1 MSTSPVAGWIRAW
14 VRLYTGGLPA
24 EVRAARRDEID
35 DDVWCHLGDAADNGR
50 SGRGVDGELLTRWV
64 LGIPADV
71 GWSLDQRARS
81 ASAARIER
89 SPSMTDRTLGAW
101 AVAAG
106 LIYLALI
113 ALYIPAGYEL
123 WEGGTGVFVVVSTF
137 LGAIAF
143 VVAGIGLAWHYQDDI
158 GRVGA
163 IGGALVAL
171 GSLLTIGGTV
181 AVLPIGSIILM
192 WELQR
197 IGVVARRDAVIH
209 AVLAVAVLAGVALVG
224 LESVDP
230 AGRARGVALFAVYLL
245 SWIAIGVSLIRHSS
259 QPEVAAAG

>member
-1 MSTSPVAGWIRAW
+1 MNTSPVAGWIRAW
-14 VRLYTGGLPA
+14 VRLYTAGLPA

-35 DDVWCHLGDAADNGR
+35 DDLWCHLDDAEANGR
-50 SGRGVDGELLTRWV
+50 PGRAVDGELLTRWV

-81 ASAARIER
+81 AAAARIER
-89 SPSMTDRTLGAW
+89 STSVMDRTLGAW

-106 LIYLALI
+106 LIYLALL
-113 ALYIPAGYEL
+113 ALYIPGGYQL
-123 WEGGTGVFVVVSTF
+123 WQGGVGVFVLFATL
-137 LGAIAF
+137 LGAMGF
-143 VVAGIGLAWHYQDDI
+143 VVVGIGLAWHYQDDI

-171 GSLLTIGGTV
+171 GALLTIGGTV

-197 IGVVARRDAVIH
+197 IGVVARRDAAIH
-209 AVLAVAVLAGVALVG
+209 VVLAVAFLAGSAVVSM
-224 LESVDP
+224 ESIDA

-245 SWIAIGVSLIRHSS
+245 SWIAIGVSLIRQSPHA
-259 QPEVAAAG
+259 QVAAA

>member
-14 VRLYTGGLPA
+14 VRLYTAGLPA

-35 DDVWCHLGDAADNGR
+35 DDLWCHLGDAADNGR

-81 ASAARIER
+81 ATAARIER
-89 SPSMTDRTLGAW
+89 SPSMMDRTLGGW
-101 AVAAG
+101 AVAAS
-106 LIYLALI
+106 LIYLALL
-113 ALYIPAGYEL
+113 ALYIPGGYQL
-123 WEGGTGVFVVVSTF
+123 WEGGVGVFTVFATL
-137 LGAIAF
+137 LGAIGF
-143 VVAGIGLAWHYQDDI
+143 VVAGIGLAWNYQDDI
-158 GRVGA
+158 GRFGA

-171 GSLLTIGGTV
+171 GSLFTMGGTV

-197 IGVVARRDAVIH
+197 IGVVARRDAAIH
-209 AVLAVAVLAGVALVG
+209 VVVAVAFLAGSAVISLV
-224 LESVDP
+224 SVDP